1 MNYLMIGITISNSV
15 NKRLRAYS
23 GIIIKPQ
30 IRVPCF
36 LFACEIICKQ
46 SGKIVNEV
54 WSVTQSITYY
64 SWNALLK
71 QPLGAK
77 GH

>member
-1 MNYLMIGITISNSV
+1 MDYLMIGITISNSV

-54 WSVTQSITYY
+54 
-64 SWNALLK
+64 
-71 QPLGAK
+71 
-77 GH
+77 